1 MSKVCSICGKH
12 PVAGRSISHSHRVTN
27 RMFRPN
33 VQRITIKV
41 NGVSKKTNVC
51 TECIRSGKIERG

>member
-1 MSKVCSICGKH
+1 
-12 PVAGRSISHSHRVTN
+12 
-27 RMFRPN
+27 MFRPN